1 MNIKKLDIVSQGD
14 GTVNCRS
21 RFYSAFSGFPY
32 LKTFHF
38 TVGKNVLYE
47 EIDSGAWALCYAMS
61 MYGIDKEIQITNEP
75 DIRLNG
81 NLCTLSELAP
91 HCCYMDPLYPLFSKK
106 ISVKQA
112 VEHGIKRNS
121 LPYYAENLRVLFKI
135 DKDRYE
141 RPLSGMGNEIFKAM
155 GAIGVAEDKDIFCFP
170 WQSRERCAGYHLHF
184 SQTADALA
192 ELGKIAVIPLG
203 LDAPEAESEVLSE
216 SKMYVSDVRNYSEIG
231 DCDVIV
237 LDGKYTVCCYCY
249 DRKISVGEKINVLCG
264 DVSSDIIKSEKREFS
279 AEKISEPYAYSFS
292 AQVAD
297 RDRSIVRV
305 GNLFIR
311 LLASL
316 SLDFDNGD
324 FIIFS
329 SSQLSIFEDK
339 RYF

>member
-1 MNIKKLDIVSQGD
+1 
-14 GTVNCRS
+14 
-21 RFYSAFSGFPY
+21 
-32 LKTFHF
+32 
-38 TVGKNVLYE
+38 
-47 EIDSGAWALCYAMS
+47 
-61 MYGIDKEIQITNEP
+61 
-75 DIRLNG
+75 
-81 NLCTLSELAP
+81 
-91 HCCYMDPLYPLFSKK
+91 MDPLYPLFSKK

-112 VEHGIKRNS
+112 VEQGIKRNS
-121 LPYYAENLRVLFKI
+121 LPYSAEDIRVLFKI

-141 RPLSGMGNEIFKAM
+141 RSLSGVGNEIFKAM

-170 WQSRERCAGYHLHF
+170 WQSRGRCAGYHLHF
-184 SQTADALA
+184 PQTADALA

-203 LDAPEAESEVLSE
+203 LDVPEAESEVLSE

-237 LDGKYTVCCYCY
+237 SDGKYTVCCYCY